1 MMRDNI
7 VRVHAV
13 SNRINSLCNVKE
25 SGAVPCGDTVSM
37 DAQYSTFLC
46 VVLTAYVTVYVL
58 VGISGSGG
66 VSSPSKLQETK
77 EVRVLIV
84 EDHWANRRLLEA
96 MLKKQVMRVE
106 MIATQRGGETERGSN
121 LLCLF

>member
-1 MMRDNI
+1 MF
-7 VRVHAV
+7 
-13 SNRINSLCNVKE
+13 NV
-25 SGAVPCGDTVSM
+25 
-37 DAQYSTFLC
+37 F
-46 VVLTAYVTVYVL
+46 VLTAYVCTGFVL

-66 VSSPSKLQETK
+66 VSSPSRLQETK

>member
-1 MMRDNI
+1 
-7 VRVHAV
+7 VF
-13 SNRINSLCNVKE
+13 NV
-25 SGAVPCGDTVSM
+25 
-37 DAQYSTFLC
+37 F
-46 VVLTAYVTVYVL
+46 VLTAYVCTGFVL

-96 MLKKQVMRVE
+96 MLKKQVMRVDK
-106 MIATQRGGETERGSN
+106 RDCRGETERGSN
-121 LLCLF
+121 LKCFFIP